1 MNLKRLQP
9 PYVSNVLCQS
19 AKAGHWETEKAGCG
33 RADLS
38 PKNVSQ
44 KTCSDVASSV
54 RFAHRSDRFV
64 QAPKCLAQ
72 KKRVPRG
79 FVCFA
84 CTNCAV
90 TEKRCCGYFHVEN
103 AAAFLFAAARRDRKK
118 HGRSAGCK
126 TYNERILT
134 K

>member
-1 MNLKRLQP
+1 MFLRP
-9 PYVSNVLCQS
+9 S

-72 KKRVPRG
+72 KSECRGALFALPVQIVPSQ
-79 FVCFA
+79 
-84 CTNCAV
+84 
-90 TEKRCCGYFHVEN
+90 KN
-103 AAAFLFAAARRDRKK
+103 AAVVIF
-118 HGRSAGCK
+118 
-126 TYNERILT
+126 I
-134 K
+134 